1 MNRREFSTYV
11 SRIDPKY
18 VAEAV
23 TYPAV
28 SRAKIKIAAVAACIA
43 VLAVTISLGI
53 VLNRKENLHHP
64 QSTTDPVIY
73 NIYFEDT
80 ISTNTNFQEFI
91 TDIKANRDDVK
102 VLNYKEYMPLK
113 QNYTE
118 TVMSTPP
125 TEIDFT
131 VLENTL
137 KFVYKASYSCDIGAS
152 SKVNDAYHLYT
163 AEDQS
168 TLKISATDGT
178 VVEYRSG
185 TAAFKT
191 EGAVSAEEAQIIATK
206 TLKNLYGDN
215 VFVEY
220 SDSVHEVSATSGY
233 YAFVYF
239 KTMYGHRTSER
250 AFIMINRS
258 GEIIS
263 VGISYYNMY
272 DSVKH
277 IYTEDMVKKAEDKL
291 ISLLPKDAEITIT
304 SLIFNEECQLLL
316 RVSFKSE
323 NKKCSTSAIIDIK

>member
-28 SRAKIKIAAVAACIA
+28 SRSKIKIIAIAACIA

-53 VLNRKENLHHP
+53 VLNSKAPHP
-64 QSTTDPVIY
+64 QSTTNPVIY

-80 ISTNTNFQEFI
+80 VSTSTDFQEFI
-91 TDIKANRDDVK
+91 KDITANRDDIK
-102 VLNYKEYMPLK
+102 VLNYNEYMPLK
-113 QNYTE
+113 QSYTE

-125 TEIDFT
+125 AEIDFT

-137 KFVYKASYSCDIGAS
+137 KFVYKASYNCDIGAS

-178 VVEYRSG
+178 VIEYRSA

-191 EGAVSAEEAQIIATK
+191 EGSVSAEEAQIIATK
-206 TLKNLYGDN
+206 TLKHLYGDN

-233 YAFVYF
+233 YAFVNF